1 MDTKSR
7 YESIGQRI
15 GLSCDAFS
23 TGCLIMC
30 LLFFVPYVAESGGT
44 LVMWFLPLAC
54 LVPFVV
60 MPLVYMVIHRFDT
73 VLFGRYHFVMPLSA
87 FVAAPFFVMAWSA
100 NGVGAAQSCLVFF
113 GVLIFAITIMVYR
126 YCAFSVRARLTN
138 SGIVDKSPIYE
149 AFTAAGCIAAVVAFA
164 GFWHYDQA
172 TAYVN
177 TAYVMGAATIV
188 LTLVQYL
195 ITFYDIPRLGGRR
208 VQSVKSMFASFYGEL
223 DVKMYLSILFFE
235 AAFACIA
242 ALLVYF
248 GFALG
253 VGLYGTI
260 FVAATVIAVYGISA
274 CVVSRRITRRSM
286 TLSIIDIV
294 CVVLSAGVLIVLAA
308 LGNKGD
314 GTLAGLVI
322 AAAIAGFGGAVAVRQ
337 NKLRFLTV
345 KPRVTTGTVFIL
357 SELTMFAAAGI
368 ALFVAALVATVI
380 EVSVNPITSFIY
392 GFGIAVLLAVVAFV
406 LCSRP
411 SVKRSVGNA
420 KDATKTF
427 ATVDGA
433 DSDAQN
439 S

>member
-1 MDTKSR
+1 MDTRGK
-7 YESIGQRI
+7 YESNVQRI

-30 LLFFVPYVAESGGT
+30 LLFFVPYVAENGGT

-60 MPLVYMVIHRFDT
+60 MPLVYMVIHKFDT
-73 VLFGRYHFVMPLSA
+73 VLFGRYHFVMPLAA

-100 NGVGAAQSCLVFF
+100 FGVGAAQSCLVFF
-113 GVLIFAITIMVYR
+113 GILIFAITIMVYR

-138 SGIVDKSPIYE
+138 SGIEDRAPLYE
-149 AFTAAGCIAAVVAFA
+149 AFTALGCISAVAAFC
-164 GFWHYDQA
+164 GFLHYDSQ

-177 TAYVMGAATIV
+177 TAYVMGGLTVV
-188 LTLVQYL
+188 LTLAQYL
-195 ITFYDIPRLGGRR
+195 ITFYDIPRLGGKR
-208 VQSVKSMFASFYGEL
+208 VQSVKSMFVSFYGEL
-223 DVKMYLSILFFE
+223 DTKIYLSVLFFE

-260 FVAATVIAVYGISA
+260 AVAATVIAVYGVSA
-274 CVVSRRITRRSM
+274 CVCSRRITRRSM
-286 TLSIIDIV
+286 TLSVIDIV
-294 CVVLSAGVLIVLAA
+294 CVTLSAAVLTVLAA
-308 LGNKGD
+308 LGDKGD
-314 GTLAGLVI
+314 GTLAGLII
-322 AAAIAGFGGAVAVRQ
+322 AAVIVGFGGAVAVRQ
-337 NKLRFLTV
+337 SKLRFLTV

-368 ALFVAALVATVI
+368 ALFVAAIVATVI
-380 EVSVNPITSFIY
+380 EASTYSTVSFIF
-392 GFGIAVLLAVVAFV
+392 GFGIAVLLAVAAFV
-406 LCSRP
+406 LCARP
-411 SVKRSVGNA
+411 PLKRSGSSNGNEV
-420 KDATKTF
+420 TR
-427 ATVDGA
+427 TVLTSDV
-433 DSDAQN
+433 DSYSQN

>member
-1 MDTKSR
+1 MDTKVR
-7 YESIGQRI
+7 YESNVQRI

-30 LLFFVPYVAESGGT
+30 LLFFVPYVAENGGT

-60 MPLVYMVIHRFDT
+60 MPLVYMVIHKFDT

-87 FVAAPFFVMAWSA
+87 FIAAPFFVMAWSA
-100 NGVGAAQSCLVFF
+100 LGEGAAQSCLVFF
-113 GVLIFAITIMVYR
+113 GIFIFAITIMVYR

-138 SGIVDKSPIYE
+138 FGIVDNSPLYE
-149 AFTAAGCIAAVVAFA
+149 AFTAFGCIAAVVAFA
-164 GFWHYDQA
+164 GFWHYDSA
-172 TAYVN
+172 TAYIN
-177 TAYVMGAATIV
+177 TAYVMGGATV
-188 LTLVQYL
+188 LLTLAQYL
-195 ITFYDIPRLGGRR
+195 ITFYDIPRLGGKR
-208 VQSVKSMFASFYGEL
+208 VQSVKSMFVSFYGEL
-223 DVKMYLSILFFE
+223 DVKMYLSVLFFE

-260 FVAATVIAVYGISA
+260 AVAAAVIAVYGVSA
-274 CVVSRRITRRSM
+274 CVCSRRITRRSI
-286 TLSIIDIV
+286 TLSVIDIV
-294 CVVLSAGVLIVLAA
+294 CVTLAASVLIVLAA
-308 LGNKGD
+308 LGNKGN
-314 GTLAGLVI
+314 GTLAGLII
-322 AAAIAGFGGAVAVRQ
+322 AAVITGFGGAVAVRQ
-337 NKLRFLTV
+337 SKLRFLTV

-368 ALFVAALVATVI
+368 ALFVASIVATVVEASTYAAI
-380 EVSVNPITSFIY
+380 SFIF

-411 SVKRSVGNA
+411 SVKLLSGNV
-420 KDATKTF
+420 KEGKIYSTSDNF
-427 ATVDGA
+427 DG
-433 DSDAQN
+433 DIQN
-439 S
+439 G